1 MKLDAVRKL
10 ALALPEATEAPHFDH
25 TSFRVRGKIFA
36 TAPPAGDAL
45 HLFLA
50 ETAREQ
56 ALVLHAAFV
65 EKLLWGGKVVG
76 VRVRLDHADAKVVA
90 ALLARAWEAKAPKVL
105 LKPAVE
111 PAPAAGP
118 TRPRKPRAPRR

>member
-1 MKLDAVRKL
+1 MDLEAARQI
-10 ALALPEATEAPHFDH
+10 ALALPGAAEAPHFQY

-56 ALVLHAAFV
+56 ALALHGAFV

-76 VRVRLDHADAKVVA
+76 VRVALGKADAKVVK
-90 ALLARAWEAKAPKVL
+90 ALLKLAWEAKAPKAL
-105 LKPAVE
+105 LGGGDA
-111 PAPAAGP
+111 API
-118 TRPRKPRAPRR
+118 TRKPRGKPVR

>member
-1 MKLDAVRKL
+1 MKLAQARRL
-10 ALALPEATEAPHFDH
+10 ALALPEAAEAPHFDY

-56 ALVLHAAFV
+56 ALALHGAFV

-76 VRVRLDHADAKVVA
+76 VRVALGKADAKVVK
-90 ALLARAWEAKAPKVL
+90 ALLKLAWEAKAPKAL
-105 LKPAVE
+105 PGGASA
-111 PAPAAGP
+111 APA
-118 TRPRKPRAPRR
+118 TRKPRGKPVR